1 MSDDLLDDD
10 GPAHARLSPSGADRW
25 MVCPASVRASE
36 HIPEERSSEYAAEGT
51 CAHEVRAKCLEDDE
65 DPYDFVGST
74 LRADGFEFVWSEE
87 DAAYL
92 TPGIDKLREMTGR
105 MVVEYRVDL
114 GRWLPGQFGTL
125 DCGII
130 APDVIRINDLKY
142 GQGEKVSPVRNRQMM
157 IYALGFWDNV
167 ARHETSAT
175 RFILSID
182 QPRAGGWSEWEL
194 TLDELLAFGEEVRVA
209 GKRVDEPDA
218 EFCASEKGCR
228 WCRVKNLPP
237 KDGSL
242 SGCATHDAWMLD
254 IIEQKLDDV
263 DDGVTFGEE
272 PRLPTTNQLSA
283 ERRSYIVQH
292 AKIFEKWLARLHA
305 DTLTD
310 ALIGN
315 PTPGLKAVLGQKGD
329 RKWVEPKDDLLGSPA
344 EFYLVDALSDDA
356 FNKKLKS
363 PAQAEKLL
371 RPRRGTPGNPDAWER
386 LTSLITQDDGKPVLV
401 PESDEREALMN
412 VHDKLSD
419 DEDDDTDDFDLLA

>member
-1 MSDDLLDDD
+1 MSDNLLDD

-36 HIPEERSSEYAAEGT
+36 HIPDDRSSEYAAEGT
-51 CAHEVRAKCLEDDE
+51 CAHEVRAQCLTEAV
-65 DPYDFVGST
+65 DPYDFVGDT
-74 LRADGFEFVWSEE
+74 LKADGFEFVWSEE

-92 TPGIDKLREMTGR
+92 THGIDKLREMPGR
-105 MVVEYRVDL
+105 MVVEYKVDL

-125 DCGII
+125 DCGMI

-142 GQGEKVSPVRNRQMM
+142 GQGVQVSPVRNRQMM

-167 ARHETSAT
+167 ARHETEAT
-175 RFILSID
+175 RIVLSID

-194 TLDELLAFGEEVRVA
+194 TLDELLAFGEEVRAA
-209 GKRVDEPDA
+209 GLRVDAPDA
-218 EFCASEKGCR
+218 PFCASEKGCR
-228 WCRVKNLPP
+228 WCKVKDLPAEN
-237 KDGSL
+237 GSL

-272 PRLPTTNQLSA
+272 PRLPPGNALSA

-292 AKIFEKWLARLHA
+292 AKTFEKWLSKLHA

-310 ALIGN
+310 ALNGN

-329 RKWVEPKDDLLGSPA
+329 RKWDGPTDDLLGSPA
-344 EFYLVDALSDDA
+344 EAILVDAMADDA

-363 PAQAEKLL
+363 PAQAEKVLK
-371 RPRRGTPGNPDAWER
+371 PRRGTPGNPDVWSR
-386 LTSLITQDDGKPVLV
+386 LSALIIQDDGKPVLV